1 MSVQDPVCHW
11 TLTPE
16 QLQVALG
23 SSPGGLT
30 SAEAEQRLGQ
40 YGRNEIERRRSPT
53 RWTLLLAQLRNPLL
67 ALLVFAAVVSIA
79 TGEWVDAGIV
89 VGIIAASAGIG
100 AEREYRARKAVDAL
114 ARRVQVHALAVRDGV
129 DRAVEF
135 EELVPGDVILVSAGS
150 IVPADARLIDAVDCQ
165 VDEAALTGE
174 SLPVAKQTDV
184 VTADAPL
191 ASRSNCLH
199 QGTTVRSG
207 NARAIVVRTGRGT
220 SYGAIAHRLT
230 TPEPETDFDR
240 GLRRFGYLL
249 TSTMTVMVV
258 LVLVANVALGR
269 PLVETLL
276 FSIALAVGLSPE
288 LLPAILA
295 VNLARGATAM
305 ARHGVVVRRL
315 AAIENLGNMDVLCT
329 DKTGTLTEGVV
340 TLHGAW
346 STHGVASAEVLKLAA
361 INAGLQTGVGNPL
374 DAAILAAAGPTSV
387 SLEKA
392 GEVPYDFVRRRV
404 SVAIRDGT
412 GLLLVTKGAVPETFG
427 ACTTD
432 ADGSILEAAQRETV
446 LARVAAWNAS
456 GFRVLA
462 VAARQLPQATAV
474 TRDCEGEL
482 ELRGFLT
489 FRDSPK
495 QGIGGTLAELRHLG
509 VSVRMITGDAS
520 AVARHVAE
528 EIGLRSSRTLSGAD
542 IERLDDTALRRAAE
556 DADLFAE
563 VDPIQKA
570 RVIRALRRNGHVV
583 GFMGDGINDAPAMHA
598 ADTSLSVESATDV
611 ARAAA
616 DFVLLGRDLDV
627 VRRGILEGR
636 RTSANTLKYLRT
648 TTSANLGNMISMAAA
663 SLMLPFLPLTAGQ
676 VLLNNFLSDVP
687 AVGIADDTVDA
698 ELVAEPR
705 RWDMAALARFM
716 LLFGLVSSAF
726 DFLTFWVLIRAHEGA
741 AAPFRTGW
749 FVESLLTELAVALV
763 VRTRR
768 PFWRS
773 RPGRVL
779 AWSTAFVAALALV
792 LPWLPGAALAGFVP
806 LPLGTIAALLG
817 IVVLY
822 VAATEG
828 LKRAGGDRLLR

>member
-1 MSVQDPVCHW
+1 MSVQDHVCHW
-11 TLTPE
+11 TLTPD
-16 QLQVALG
+16 QVQAALG
-23 SSPGGLT
+23 SSPAGLT
-30 SAEAEQRLGQ
+30 SAEAERRLGE
-40 YGRNEIERRRSPT
+40 YGRNEIERRHVPT
-53 RWTLLLAQLRNPLL
+53 RRALLLAQLRNPLL
-67 ALLVFAAVVSIA
+67 ALLVFAAIISIA

-89 VGIIAASAGIG
+89 VAIIAASAGIG
-100 AEREYRARKAVDAL
+100 TEREYRARQAVDAL
-114 ARRVQVHALAVRDGV
+114 ARRVQVRAVAVRDGV
-129 DRAVEF
+129 DRSIEF
-135 EELVPGDVILVSAGS
+135 ADLVPGDVILVSAGS

-174 SLPVAKQTDV
+174 SFPAAKQVDV
-184 VTADAPL
+184 VAADAPL

-207 NARAIVVRTGRGT
+207 SARAIVVRTGRAT
-220 SYGAIAHRLT
+220 AYGSIAHRLA

-329 DKTGTLTEGVV
+329 DKTGTLTEGRV

-346 STHGVASAEVLKLAA
+346 STHGAESGQVLQLAA
-361 INAGLQTGVGNPL
+361 VNAGLQTGIGNPL
-374 DAAILAAAGPTSV
+374 DAAILAAAGPPSITV
-387 SLEKA
+387 AKV

-412 GLLLVTKGAVPETFG
+412 GLLLVTKGAVPETLG
-427 ACTTD
+427 ACAMD
-432 ADGSILEAAQRETV
+432 ADGFPLDDARRQG
-446 LARVAAWNAS
+446 LLDRVASWNTA
-456 GFRVLA
+456 GIRVLA
-462 VAARQLPQATAV
+462 VASRALPERTTV
-474 TRDCEGEL
+474 TCDCERGL

-489 FRDSPK
+489 FRDNPK
-495 QGIGGTLAELRHLG
+495 EEMASVLAALTGLG
-509 VSVRMITGDAS
+509 VSVRMITGDAA
-520 AVARHVAE
+520 AVARHIAVE
-528 EIGLRSSRTLSGAD
+528 VGLGGGRALRGTD
-542 IERLDDTALRRAAE
+542 IERLDDRALQRAAE
-556 DADLFAE
+556 DVDLFVE
-563 VDPIQKA
+563 VDPNQKE

-598 ADTSLSVESATDV
+598 ADTSMSVESAADV
-611 ARAAA
+611 ARDAA

-627 VRRGILEGR
+627 VRRGIVEGR

-687 AVGIADDTVDA
+687 AVGIADDSVDA
-698 ELVAEPR
+698 ELVSEPR
-705 RWDMAALARFM
+705 GWDMAALARFM

-773 RPGRVL
+773 RPGRLL
-779 AWSTAFVAALALV
+779 AWSTAFVAALALAM
-792 LPWLPGAALAGFVP
+792 PWLPGAALAGFVP
-806 LPLGTIAALLG
+806 LPFGTIAALLV
-817 IVVLY
+817 IVALY

-828 LKRAGGDRLLR
+828 LKRAGGDRLLG